1 MDSSKAEIAQEFP
14 GMIRVYKDGHVE
26 RLVDTD
32 FVPASNDTITGVT
45 SKDITILSISNISIS
60 ARLYLPTKLANPNQ
74 KLPLLVYFHG
84 GAFCVSSPFTSRYYN
99 YVNTL
104 VSEANVVAIS
114 VNYRKAPEHP
124 IPAAYEDSWAAFQWV
139 ESHCN
144 NGGPEAWLNEHVD
157 FERVFLAGE
166 SSGAKSIHSSE
177 GKILAI

>member
-1 MDSSKAEIAQEFP
+1 MTKGKSSISIGTNERRNNSKLTTNLLLSLSLSLSLSHPSSMDSSKAEIAQEFP

-84 GAFCVSSPFTSRYYN
+84 GAFCVSSPFT
-99 YVNTL
+99 
-104 VSEANVVAIS
+104 
-114 VNYRKAPEHP
+114 
-124 IPAAYEDSWAAFQWV
+124 
-139 ESHCN
+139 
-144 NGGPEAWLNEHVD
+144 
-157 FERVFLAGE
+157 
-166 SSGAKSIHSSE
+166 
-177 GKILAI
+177 